1 MSDKKQSTILASLH
15 AELIADIESDS
26 DEGLLR
32 EAKES
37 GEDVQKVADAMRSCA
52 REAAA
57 AVLRVALSK
66 AKAAPETRRITL
78 PRIRPALEQLKS
90 IVTDALRRQPDAA
103 LAFRDGKSLSDTD
116 WQTLYD
122 DLVLL
127 GVITPSAD
135 ED

>member
-1 MSDKKQSTILASLH
+1 MSDKKQNTNLASLH
-15 AELIADIESDS
+15 AELIADIESLS
-26 DEGLLR
+26 DEDLLR

-37 GEDVQKVADAMRSCA
+37 GEDVQKIADATRSCA

-57 AVLRVALSK
+57 AVLRTGLSR
-66 AKAAPETRRITL
+66 AASAPETRRLTL

-90 IVTDALRRQPDAA
+90 IVTDALRGQPDAA
-103 LAFRDGKSLSDTD
+103 LAFRDGKSWSDTD

-127 GVITPSAD
+127 GVITPNAD